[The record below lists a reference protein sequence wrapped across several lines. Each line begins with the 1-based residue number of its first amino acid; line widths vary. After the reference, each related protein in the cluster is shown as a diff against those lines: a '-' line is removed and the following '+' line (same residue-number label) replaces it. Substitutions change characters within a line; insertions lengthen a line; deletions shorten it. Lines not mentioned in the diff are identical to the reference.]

1 MLVFTDSA
9 ITKPNVNLGNRV
21 RSAATIHR
29 PRFYTDMATSTTNH
43 PDIGNVIGNAD
54 SEGVIQY
61 LGLQYATL
69 ADRFAPPQ
77 LKQYSPDGDV
87 DATING

>member
-1 MLVFTDSA
+1 LGFESDYPWHHKPRPFFTAMA
-9 ITKPNVNLGNRV
+9 IN
-21 RSAATIHR
+21 
-29 PRFYTDMATSTTNH
+29 TSILRH
-43 PDIGNVIGNAD
+43 PAIGNVIGNAD

-77 LKQYSPDGDV
+77 LKQYSPDSDV
-87 DATING
+87 DATRDG